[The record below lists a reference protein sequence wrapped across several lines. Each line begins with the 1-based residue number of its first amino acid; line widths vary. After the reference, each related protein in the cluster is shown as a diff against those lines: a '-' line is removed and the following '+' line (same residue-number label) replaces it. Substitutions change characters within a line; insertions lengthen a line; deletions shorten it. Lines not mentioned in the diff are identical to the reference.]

1 MDIELHIQQVENLLN
16 SLELNNKCRFAS
28 WCCNSILQ
36 EEKIKDNLFK
46 LTNTEKN
53 YQFISSVIKACW
65 LDYSSLD
72 IEKSIKIIQTID
84 WSEDNPSLID
94 DVATQ
99 GVIELITATENMLNG
114 IKKKGK
120 DNSYFAACAENA
132 INWKDALANFPYTK
146 DGEKEKQNL
155 EYEFS
160 IQILFLNDLK
170 NGLIKS
176 EDIFKFR

>member
-1 MDIELHIQQVENLLN
+1 MNIELHIQKVENLLS

-36 EEKIKDNLFK
+36 EERIRNNLFK
-46 LTNTEKN
+46 LTNTQKN
-53 YQFISSVIKACW
+53 YQFISSAIKACW
-65 LDYSSLD
+65 LDYSSLE
-72 IEKSIKIIQTID
+72 IEKFIKIIQTID

-99 GVIELITATENMLNG
+99 GVIELITATQNMLIG

-132 INWKDALANFPYTK
+132 INWKDALANFPYSE
-146 DGEKEKQNL
+146 DGKIEDENL
-155 EYEFS
+155 KREYE
-160 IQILFLNDLK
+160 IQLLFLDDLR
-170 NGLIKS
+170 NSIITLQDIK
-176 EDIFKFR
+176 KYR